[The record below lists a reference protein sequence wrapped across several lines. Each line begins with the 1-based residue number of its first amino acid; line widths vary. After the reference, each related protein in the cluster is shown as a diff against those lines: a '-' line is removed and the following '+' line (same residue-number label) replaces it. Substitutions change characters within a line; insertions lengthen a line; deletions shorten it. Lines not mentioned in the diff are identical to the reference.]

1 MATARGPQGETGKA
15 GKEGP
20 AGKTGPRGPA
30 GPAGPKMSRTDV
42 IAVVEDQF
50 YDLRKRLDIQLE
62 RTSQLQAEIDAQR
75 KETAR
80 ILEQVELVHALLKKL
95 THDA

>member
-1 MATARGPQGETGKA
+1 
-15 GKEGP
+15 
-20 AGKTGPRGPA
+20 
-30 GPAGPKMSRTDV
+30 MSRADV

-50 YDLRKRLDIQLE
+50 YEVRKRLDLQLE
-62 RTSQLQAEIDAQR
+62 RTEKLQVQIDEQR

-95 THDA
+95 TQDA